1 MQLYISI
8 KMTKS
13 LAKLRK
19 ERKNKY
25 NKMKKTK
32 PGNKFDKLAAEVEEL
47 DKEIEAASKLRF

>member
-1 MQLYISI
+1 
-8 KMTKS
+8 MTKS